1 MVVMTYIDLF
11 DTLIPERAL
20 RLLWSFEDRG
30 FCLRPDPGAL
40 SIAIWPST
48 ELTADDRQ
56 VGAEFR
62 AHLYVLVRKAG
73 PCTCPRCRTE
83 RQQPVTPAETTVLQ
97 ARERASL

>member
-1 MVVMTYIDLF
+1 VVVMTYIDLF
-11 DTLIPERAL
+11 DTLIPERAVQ
-20 RLLWSFEDRG
+20 LLWSFEDRG
-30 FCLRPDPGAL
+30 FCLRPDPSAL

-83 RQQPVTPAETTVLQ
+83 RTEAVTPAEKAQLE